1 MFPFACFHPYPLGH
15 KRSIKISILT
25 QLVGLK
31 SEKSWFLCCRLSLGC
46 FKALDEKVIV
56 IVYYAYNYSKTK
68 SKFQILYVV
77 RLIRLENTVVW
88 LKFICI
94 MIEVIRINLYFTSIG
109 SLMGLESKIPSL
121 IIVVMAHHKNVV
133 SSYIYG
139 LF

>member
-1 MFPFACFHPYPLGH
+1 MNIIKILKMSLLSIYRTLGGTQPHNPLIRSQVPYTLGH
-15 KRSIKISILT
+15 KRLIKKSILT

-77 RLIRLENTVVW
+77 RLIRLENT
-88 LKFICI
+88 
-94 MIEVIRINLYFTSIG
+94 
-109 SLMGLESKIPSL
+109 
-121 IIVVMAHHKNVV
+121 II
-133 SSYIYG
+133 
-139 LF
+139 